1 MTDDVDYV
9 FHAQLL
15 AKNPAL
21 PKAFADLREE
31 YARDRDR
38 LALDAV
44 NERWAVTV
52 AESVLTK
59 LERRL
64 AKMTETGRIEQF
76 KGATS

>member
-1 MTDDVDYV
+1 MDDVDYV

-15 AKNPAL
+15 AKNPAMA
-21 PKAFADLREE
+21 KAFEDLRAE
-31 YARDRDR
+31 YARERDR
-38 LALDAV
+38 LALHERD
-44 NERWAVTV
+44 ERWAVTV

-76 KGATS
+76 KGAAS